1 MAIVVKELI
10 VRATVEDTHQGE
22 NGRSA
27 ISHGKERMSGNSGQL
42 DNILADSTERVM
54 EILERKKER

>member
-10 VRATVEDTHQGE
+10 VRATVEDTQQGE

-27 ISHGKERMSGNSGQL
+27 ISHSKERMSGNSGQL

-54 EILERKKER
+54 EIMERKKER